1 MIWNGAIEAAVT
13 LLGALFA
20 LLAGYMHNGVLSQK
34 KSLAALSLIS
44 LLQGGAILLA
54 SKTEYRWVSYIGY
67 LIFVTLFHFLITIS
81 SAEIAKHLEEDSYG
95 LVFGINTMFAL
106 LAQTILTLIV
116 ISESGFKLDIFGQY
130 LVLGIYHFVLGG
142 IYVFVFVISI
152 FMLKNGDQD
161 DVDEN
166 IEIYS
171 R

>member
-20 LLAGYMHNGVLSQK
+20 LLAGYMHNGILGQK
-34 KSLAALSLIS
+34 KSLGALSIIS
-44 LLQGGAILLA
+44 LLQGGAIFLA
-54 SKTEYRWVSYIGY
+54 SMTEHRWVSYIGY

-106 LAQTILTLIV
+106 LAQSILTFTI

-130 LVLGIYHFVLGG
+130 LVLGVYHFILGG
-142 IYVFVFVISI
+142 IYVVVFVISI
-152 FMLKNGDQD
+152 FSSKKLNTN
-161 DVDEN
+161 ESETN
-166 IEIYS
+166 IEIFS